1 MTTKSKEH
9 ILPPNTAVTIN
20 VQALH
25 ADPITWGPDA
35 LEWRPDRWLKHSTK
49 EQEEFTQVQ
58 PGTYVPWA
66 EGPRVCVG
74 RKFAQV
80 EFVAVMATLFWQY
93 RVRPKLQ
100 PGQSVS
106 DGRRALMRMIDD
118 SAIFAITL
126 QMQQPR
132 SVGLVWEARA

>member
-1 MTTKSKEH
+1 MKGKEH

-25 ADPITWGPDA
+25 TDPITWGPDA
-35 LEWRPDRWLKHSTK
+35 LEWRPDRWLKRSTTG
-49 EQEEFTQVQ
+49 QEEFTQVQ
-58 PGTYVPWA
+58 PGNYVPWA
-66 EGPRVCVG
+66 DGPRVCVG
-74 RKFAQV
+74 RKFSQV

-93 RVRPKLQ
+93 RVQPKLQ
-100 PGQSVS
+100 PGQSAS
-106 DGRRALMRMIDD
+106 DGRRALMRMIHD

-126 QMQQPR
+126 QIQQPR